1 MIKSKIIRK
10 IFITTV
16 TMFILLTVFSIPI
29 VETEEVLKVNM
40 EVVENDVY
48 SNSIYLLNNN
58 GYLVKSKILLE
69 EGNIKSNVLKILSN
83 LIVSDTSKYVNELKG
98 TIPKDTKVRDVFC
111 GNELVTI
118 DFSKEFLDVSLEDE
132 KNMISSIVYS
142 ILDIDGVKG
151 ISILVEGERLD
162 SYPKSKEKLANVL
175 TKSIG
180 INKEYDIKSRENIS
194 SVVVYYLEDIE
205 NELYFVPVT
214 KYLNDDRDKI
224 KIIVEELTTS
234 YIHEENLMSFL
245 NNKVELIDYKEENDI
260 LFLNFNEY
268 LYDSEDKILEEVIYS
283 ISYSVFDNY
292 NVSMVMFEVNGEEV
306 SYINRKE
313 KS

>member
-118 DFSKEFLDVSLEDE
+118 DFSKELLDVSLEDE

-151 ISILVEGERLD
+151 VSILVEGERLD

-205 NELYFVPVT
+205 NELYYVPVT

-306 SYINRKE
+306 SYINRK
-313 KS
+313 

>member
-40 EVVENDVY
+40 EVVENDIY

-98 TIPKDTKVRDVFC
+98 TIPKNTKVRDVFC

-118 DFSKEFLDVSLEDE
+118 DFSKELLDVSLEDE

-151 ISILVEGERLD
+151 VSILVEGERLD

-205 NELYFVPVT
+205 NELYYVPVT

-306 SYINRKE
+306 SYINRK
-313 KS
+313 

>member
-40 EVVENDVY
+40 EVVENDIY

-151 ISILVEGERLD
+151 VSILVEGERLD

-205 NELYFVPVT
+205 NELYYVPVT

-306 SYINRKE
+306 SYINRK
-313 KS
+313 

>member
-40 EVVENDVY
+40 EVVENDIY

-118 DFSKEFLDVSLEDE
+118 DFSKELLDVSLEDE

-151 ISILVEGERLD
+151 VSILVEGERLD

-205 NELYFVPVT
+205 NELYYVPVT

-306 SYINRKE
+306 SYINRK
-313 KS
+313 

>member
-151 ISILVEGERLD
+151 VSILVEGERLD

-205 NELYFVPVT
+205 NELYYVPVT

-292 NVSMVMFEVNGEEV
+292 NVSMVMFEVNDEEV
-306 SYINRKE
+306 SYINRK
-313 KS
+313 

>member
-48 SNSIYLLNNN
+48 SNSIYLLNNS

-69 EGNIKSNVLKILSN
+69 EGNIKDNVLKILSN

-98 TIPKDTKVRDVFC
+98 TIPKNTKVRDVFC

-151 ISILVEGERLD
+151 VSILVEGERLD
-162 SYPKSKEKLANVL
+162 SYPKSKKKLANVL

-205 NELYFVPVT
+205 NELYYVPVT

-306 SYINRKE
+306 SYINRK
-313 KS
+313 

>member
-40 EVVENDVY
+40 EVVDNSIY
-48 SNSIYLLNNN
+48 SNNIYLLNDN
-58 GYLVKSKILLE
+58 GYLVKSKILLD
-69 EGNIKSNVLKILSN
+69 EGSIKDNVLKILSN
-83 LIVSDTSKYVNELKG
+83 LIINDTSKYVKELKG
-98 TIPKDTKVRDVFC
+98 TIPKGTKVIDVFC

-118 DFSKEFLDVSLEDE
+118 DFSKEFLNVSLEEE
-132 KNMISSIVYS
+132 KIMIASIVYS
-142 ILDIDGVKG
+142 ILDIDGIKG
-151 ISILVEGERLD
+151 VSILVEGEKLE
-162 SYPKSKEKLANVL
+162 SYPKSKEKLDNVL

-194 SVVVYYLEDIE
+194 SVVVYYLEEIE
-205 NELYFVPVT
+205 DELYYVPVT

-245 NNKVELIDYKEENDI
+245 NNKVELIDYREENDI

-268 LYDSEDKILEEVIYS
+268 LYDSQDKILEEVIYS
-283 ISYSVFDNY
+283 LSYSVFDNY

-306 SYINRKE
+306 SYINRN
-313 KS
+313 

>member
-29 VETEEVLKVNM
+29 VETEDVLKVNM

-69 EGNIKSNVLKILSN
+69 EGNIKDNVLKILSN

-151 ISILVEGERLD
+151 VSILVEGERLD

-205 NELYFVPVT
+205 NELYYVPVT

-306 SYINRKE
+306 SYINRK
-313 KS
+313 

>member
-98 TIPKDTKVRDVFC
+98 TIPKNTKVRDVFC

-118 DFSKEFLDVSLEDE
+118 DFSKELLDVSLEDE

-151 ISILVEGERLD
+151 VSILVEGERLD

-180 INKEYDIKSRENIS
+180 INKEYDIKSRDNIS

-205 NELYFVPVT
+205 NELYYVPVT

-306 SYINRKE
+306 SYINRK
-313 KS
+313 

>member
-98 TIPKDTKVRDVFC
+98 TIPKNTKVRDVFC

-151 ISILVEGERLD
+151 VSILVEGERLD

-205 NELYFVPVT
+205 NELYYVPVT

-306 SYINRKE
+306 SYINRK
-313 KS
+313 